1 MTAARQQYAELLEV
15 LYRARDE
22 RELSMREE
30 SDRASELEDLWYQLT
45 PVEQEEIEALGREYN
60 RGFRR
65 AAAGPTDAK
74 GKRP

>member
-65 AAAGPTDAK
+65 GAADMK
-74 GKRP
+74 GGHR